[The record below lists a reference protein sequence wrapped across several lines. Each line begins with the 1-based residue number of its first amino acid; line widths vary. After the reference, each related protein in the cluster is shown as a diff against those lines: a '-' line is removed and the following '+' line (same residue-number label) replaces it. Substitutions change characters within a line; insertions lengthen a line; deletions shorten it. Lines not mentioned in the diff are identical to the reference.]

1 MGEGGV
7 LQLGVVKLEDAG
19 VVDLDVVGEFMTE
32 LTVEEVA
39 WDTESKESGVWL
51 GFVDALSML
60 ASIWQIVFGKTWGY
74 SLRTTG
80 IELKRTGE

>member
-39 WDTESKESGVWL
+39 
-51 GFVDALSML
+51 
-60 ASIWQIVFGKTWGY
+60 
-74 SLRTTG
+74 
-80 IELKRTGE
+80 